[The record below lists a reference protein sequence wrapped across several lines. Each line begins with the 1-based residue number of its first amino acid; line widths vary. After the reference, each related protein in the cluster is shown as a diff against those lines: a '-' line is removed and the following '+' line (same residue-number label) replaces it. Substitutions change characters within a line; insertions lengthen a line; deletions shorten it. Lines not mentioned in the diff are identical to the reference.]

1 MSTCP
6 RCQQTVDPQAIACPA
21 CKMEL
26 KAHGHPSIELHRA
39 ASDTY
44 LCDTCTYHADDTCNF
59 TKRPYAKD
67 CTLYRH
73 IETPIAASPTYK
85 PTFTLQGWLRRNAT
99 WLLLALII
107 AISFIIALG
116 R

>member
-6 RCQQTVDPQAIACPA
+6 RCQQVVDPQAIVCPF
-21 CKMEL
+21 CKVEL
-26 KAHGHPSIELHRA
+26 KAHGHPGIELHRA
-39 ASDTY
+39 TKDSY
-44 LCDTCTYHADDTCNF
+44 LCDNCTYHADDTCNF

-73 IETPIAASPTYK
+73 VDAPIASAPVYK
-85 PTFTLQGWLRRNAT
+85 PSFHLKTWFRRNTT
-99 WLLLALII
+99 WLLLGLLI
-107 AISFIIALG
+107 AISIFIALG